1 MKTDD
6 PYGRT
11 FKKLRVS
18 LTHECNYACLY
29 CADLSAKI
37 TQAPSL
43 VGTAVSVKQTLLPV
57 NGLIK
62 IISRLHNELQL
73 DTVRLTGGE
82 PMLYPNLLSVV
93 SDLKIL
99 GIPKIAMT
107 TNGHQFYSQ
116 ATALKAAGL
125 NAVNI
130 SIDALEVETFNKMSR
145 SRGLENVLRSI
156 DKALEIGLELKLN
169 TVVLKGKN
177 DHQILPLLEFAM
189 NKGVL
194 IRFLELMP
202 MGPLHQSYKSLFFSE
217 DNILKLISDQ
227 YTVESLPKEEHATS
241 QYWSINRQKAFGIIA
256 NDSTPFCSDCDRLRL
271 DSYGNIYGCLSS
283 LKAIALKPDTNAYL
297 LSEALSEALTHKQ
310 QLNFIGNHR
319 TMQSI
324 GG

>member
-1 MKTDD
+1 MLDD

-29 CADLSAKI
+29 CADESAKS
-37 TQAPSL
+37 TTAASL
-43 VGTAVSVKQTLLPV
+43 LGNPIPAKKSLLPV
-57 NGLIK
+57 DGLIK
-62 IISRLHNELQL
+62 MISNLHAELQL

-82 PMLYPNLLSVV
+82 PMLYPDLLSVV
-93 SDLKIL
+93 SGLKNL

-116 ATALKAAGL
+116 ANALKAAGL
-125 NAVNI
+125 SSVNI
-130 SIDALEVETFNKMSR
+130 SIDALEVETFKKMSR
-145 SRGLENVLRSI
+145 NKGLENVLRSI

-169 TVVLKGKN
+169 TVVLKGIN
-177 DHQILPLLEFAM
+177 DSQILALLEFAM
-189 NKGVL
+189 NKGIL

-217 DNILKLISDQ
+217 SSILDLISKNYKFD
-227 YTVESLPKEEHATS
+227 SLPKEKNATAH
-241 QYWSINRQKAFGIIA
+241 YWSINQQKAFGIIA

-283 LKAIALKPDTNAYL
+283 LKAITLKPDTSAYL
-297 LSEALSEALTHKQ
+297 LSEALTEALTHKQ
-310 QLNFIGNHR
+310 QLNFKGNHR